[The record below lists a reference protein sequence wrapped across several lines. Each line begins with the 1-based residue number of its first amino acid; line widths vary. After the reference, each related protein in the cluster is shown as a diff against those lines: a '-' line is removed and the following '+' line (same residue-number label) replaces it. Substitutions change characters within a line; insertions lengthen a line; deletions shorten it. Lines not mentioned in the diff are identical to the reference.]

1 MSSIAY
7 ITDSKM
13 IELHRLNNH
22 KSMNF
27 WRLSTNINFS
37 NFSNGDLV
45 FFLSKDKDHMNQKE
59 KGIVGFGRLENIEI
73 DTIKNI
79 WDKYK
84 KLNGYNSLEEFKDAI
99 IKASKIKELPQEI
112 SSLYLENVTFFQ
124 PIYLS
129 EVGFKISN
137 NIESYIYLED
147 EYTNKLL
154 NIAKSSV
161 DIWTLSD
168 DLDEKINYEL
178 SLRTIFKVHN
188 EIGDVKYDEND
199 LKKIEKKFKDLIK
212 ATSYRYMNNSKT
224 ELYKLDKDN
233 VSIMMYHDKDTDG
246 KSLIGQARL
255 YRYKYK
261 DKKLSFEVTDHNT
274 LIEFLMNN

>member
-233 VSIMMYHDKDTDG
+233 VSIMMYHDKDADG

>member
-99 IKASKIKELPQEI
+99 IKASKIKELPEEI